1 MMVKAGSKTVPI
13 GRGGLGSARRVFRG
27 RPGRLAG
34 AFIAPALTIY
44 LLIIVAPAIATIWIS
59 FTKWKGIGDEAR
71 YVGTDN
77 YEQLWRNDVFWDSFE
92 RTLVVLVAGGLA
104 VFVCGFIFTMLLR
117 EMRAKRFVRAV
128 IFFPNVVPPVALA
141 IAWGVLL
148 APRNGL
154 LNGTLD
160 AVGLSVA
167 TQTWMG
173 PDLIFASIV
182 AGLVWIYTGLFTT
195 ILMAGVDRIPA
206 YYYEA
211 ADLEG
216 ASPRQKL
223 TRVTIPLTWDV
234 LSVAAVLWV
243 IVAIKT
249 FEFIY
254 ALGGAGTDPSV
265 SSWTLPVQLYVV
277 ALGNRSPIFAL
288 GQGSAIAVV
297 MVALVGVLIVLT
309 RRVMRRAVV
318 EF

>member
-1 MMVKAGSKTVPI
+1 MT
-13 GRGGLGSARRVFRG
+13 GRTNPPSTIPKRRTGVRRHVG
-27 RPGRLAG
+27 I
-34 AFIAPALTIY
+34 FIAPALTVY
-44 LLIIVAPAIATIWIS
+44 LLIVIAPAVGTLWIS
-59 FTKWKGIGDEAR
+59 FTKWKGIGDDAQ
-71 YVGTDN
+71 YVGIDN
-77 YEQLWRNDVFWDSFE
+77 YEQLWRNDTFRGSFG
-92 RTLVVLVAGGLA
+92 RTLTLLIAGGFV
-104 VFVCGFIFTMLLR
+104 VFVFAFIFTMLLR
-117 EMRAKRFVRAV
+117 EMRTRKFIRA
-128 IFFPNVVPPVALA
+128 ILFFPNIVPPVALA

-154 LNGTLD
+154 LNGFLEL
-160 AVGLSVA
+160 VGLSSA
-167 TQTWMG
+167 TRTWLG
-173 PDLIFASIV
+173 PDLLFPSII
-182 AGLVWIYTGLFTT
+182 AGLVWIYTGFFVT

-223 TRVTIPLTWDV
+223 THVTIPLTWDV

-243 IVAIKT
+243 ITAIKT

-254 ALGGAGTDPSV
+254 AFGGSGTDPSA
-265 SSWTLPVQLYVV
+265 SSWTLPVHVYVV
-277 ALGNRSPIFAL
+277 ALGNRSPILAL

>member
-1 MMVKAGSKTVPI
+1 MAKAGTNTVPK
-13 GRGGLGSARRVFRG
+13 RVSPDSARGALRG
-27 RPGRLAG
+27 KSGRLAG
-34 AFIAPALTIY
+34 AFIAPALAIY
-44 LLIIVAPAIATIWIS
+44 LLIIVAPAVGTLWIS

-71 YVGTDN
+71 WVGIDN
-77 YEQLWRNDVFWDSFE
+77 YSQLWRNDVFRDSFE
-92 RTLVVLVAGGLA
+92 RTLLVLVAGGMA
-104 VFVCGFIFTMLLR
+104 VFVCGFIFAMLLR
-117 EMRAKRFVRAV
+117 EMRAKRFIRAV

-154 LNGTLD
+154 LNGSLE
-160 AVGLSVA
+160 AVGLSA
-167 TQTWMG
+167 LTRTWLA
-173 PDLIFASIV
+173 PDLMFTSIIV
-182 AGLVWIYTGLFTT
+182 GLVWIYTGLFTT

-265 SSWTLPVQLYVV
+265 ASWTLPVHLYVV
-277 ALGNRSPIFAL
+277 ALGNRSPIYAL
-288 GQGSAIAVV
+288 GQGSAIAVM

>member
-1 MMVKAGSKTVPI
+1 MTGRTNPPSTIPKRRKGVRHHAGI
-13 GRGGLGSARRVFRG
+13 
-27 RPGRLAG
+27 
-34 AFIAPALTIY
+34 FIAPALTVY
-44 LLIIVAPAIATIWIS
+44 LLIVIAPAVGTLWIS
-59 FTKWKGIGDEAR
+59 FRKWKGIGDDAQ
-71 YVGTDN
+71 YVGIDN
-77 YEQLWRNDVFWDSFE
+77 YEHLWRNDTFRGSFG
-92 RTLVVLVAGGLA
+92 RTLKLLIAGGFV
-104 VFVCGFIFTMLLR
+104 VFVFAFIFTMLLR
-117 EMRAKRFVRAV
+117 EMRTRKFIRA
-128 IFFPNVVPPVALA
+128 ILFFPNLVPPVALA

-154 LNGTLD
+154 LNGFLEL
-160 AVGLSVA
+160 VGLSSA
-167 TQTWMG
+167 TRTWLG
-173 PDLIFASIV
+173 PDLLFPSII
-182 AGLVWIYTGLFTT
+182 AGLVWIYTGFFVT

-223 TRVTIPLTWDV
+223 THVTIPLTWDV

-243 IVAIKT
+243 ITAIKT

-254 ALGGAGTDPSV
+254 AFGGSGTDPSA
-265 SSWTLPVQLYVV
+265 SSWTLPVHVYVV
-277 ALGNRSPIFAL
+277 ALGNRSPILAL

>member
-1 MMVKAGSKTVPI
+1 MT
-13 GRGGLGSARRVFRG
+13 GRTNPPSTIPKRHTGVRRHVGIFV
-27 RPGRLAG
+27 
-34 AFIAPALTIY
+34 APALTVY
-44 LLIIVAPAIATIWIS
+44 LLIVIAPAVGTLWIS
-59 FTKWKGIGDEAR
+59 FTKWKGIGDDAQ

-77 YEQLWRNDVFWDSFE
+77 YEQLWRNDAFRGSFG
-92 RTLVVLVAGGLA
+92 RTLTLLIAGGFV
-104 VFVCGFIFTMLLR
+104 VFVFAFIFTMLLR
-117 EMRAKRFVRAV
+117 EMRTRKFIRA
-128 IFFPNVVPPVALA
+128 ILFFPNVVPPVALA

-154 LNGTLD
+154 LNGFLEL
-160 AVGLSVA
+160 VGLSSA
-167 TQTWMG
+167 TRTWLG
-173 PDLIFASIV
+173 PDLLFRSIIG
-182 AGLVWIYTGLFTT
+182 GLVWIYTGFFVT

-223 TRVTIPLTWDV
+223 THVTIPLTWDV

-243 IVAIKT
+243 ITAIKT

-254 ALGGAGTDPSV
+254 AFGGSGTDPSA
-265 SSWTLPVQLYVV
+265 SSWTLPVHVYVV
-277 ALGNRSPIFAL
+277 ALGNRSPILAL